1 MLRAENFMSDPQVA
15 VFVPYRNGKEG
26 LEFFLQK
33 RDINAPTHPNIFSMF
48 GGGIENGEN
57 ATDAVLR
64 EIKEELEYVPKEL
77 EIFPE
82 QFVSDANGKV
92 FAVFIEHVAQD
103 FESSVHVM
111 EGEYGLFLHVQDIS
125 IRSDISQVTKTVV
138 AAIAASL
145 ARSSD

>member
-1 MLRAENFMSDPQVA
+1 MLRAENSMPEPEVA
-15 VFVPYRNGKEG
+15 VFVPYRSGARG

-33 RDINAPTHPNIFSMF
+33 RDGNAPTHPNIFSMF
-48 GGGIENGEN
+48 GGGIESGEN

-64 EIKEELEYVPKEL
+64 EIKEELEYVPSEL
-77 EIFPE
+77 KIFPK

-92 FAVFIEHVAQD
+92 FAVFTEYVAQD

-111 EGEYGLFLHVQDIS
+111 EGEYGAFLDLQDIS
-125 IRSDISQVTKTVV
+125 IRTDVSLVTKAVV

-145 ARSSD
+145 APSND